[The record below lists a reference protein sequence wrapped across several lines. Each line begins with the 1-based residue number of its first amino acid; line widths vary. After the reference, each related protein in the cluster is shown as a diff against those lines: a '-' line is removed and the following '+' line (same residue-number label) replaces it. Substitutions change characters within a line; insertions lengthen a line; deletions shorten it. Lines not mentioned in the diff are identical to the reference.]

1 MTKLTKADQDF
12 ARKYRRFLETLAG
25 CPEGTGALNV
35 VLPRGVLSS
44 IVKQRMAEQCGS
56 DTMGNLYRL
65 TAKGRAALADG
76 EGGR

>member
-12 ARKYRRFLETLAG
+12 ARKYRRFLQVLASA
-25 CPEGTGALNV
+25 PNGTGAINV

-44 IVKQRMAEQCGS
+44 IVKQQMAEQCGT

-65 TAKGRAALADG
+65 NDKGRAALADG
-76 EGGR
+76 DSQ